1 MEQNSTMVTEILNVL
16 YKISKRKTTE
26 GYTFILMNSIKEELQ
41 LKYPFLTKIRF
52 KDIRFIEENNFI
64 ISDPKIEN
72 VPKKQVCYA
81 LRDVLKV
88 MNEYLGRDAGPF
100 FYKEISVK
108 ISDTV
113 NETMQQYGIDL
124 QIMQLEKEIQDL
136 EKRIIKTTKNIHLWQ

>member
-52 KDIRFIEENNFI
+52 EDIRFIEENNFI
-64 ISDPKIEN
+64 IIDPKIEN
-72 VPKKQVCYA
+72 VSKKQVCYA